1 MTLSTEYH
9 NYIIDPIII
18 PRNLLNMAD
27 AIITESANQV
37 TSKRKP
43 PEVDVEVPEVENLP
57 KHSEPWKNVQNN
69 FLPVHFLLLTVN
81 DCEFR
86 SCLSFLKKD
95 FVKSYRRTL
104 GFVYFGSILDNEK
117 VKVAVIKC
125 NMGGAATSGPLVVV
139 PKAVRILKPKAVF
152 NLGFCAS
159 LNKEKA
165 KLGDVVVCSKL
176 ITYAFIKQEEDRIEE
191 QGVRVPL
198 NKGLS
203 GIARHIGDGWKPP
216 VKNSTDL
223 KVKPSTNGV
232 FLSGPEVINDP
243 KRLAALMKRFP
254 EATAIEMEGE
264 GNK

>member
-1 MTLSTEYH
+1 
-9 NYIIDPIII
+9 
-18 PRNLLNMAD
+18 MAD
-27 AIITESANQV
+27 ATITESTNQA

-43 PEVDVEVPEVENLP
+43 PEVDVKVPEVENLP
-57 KHSEPWKNVQNN
+57 QHSEPWKKVQNN

-86 SCLSFLKKD
+86 SCLSFLKEG
-95 FVKSYRRTL
+95 FVKSYHKTL
-104 GFVYFGSILDNEK
+104 GCVYFGSILDNEK
-117 VKVAVIKC
+117 VKVAVMKC
-125 NMGGAATSGPLVVV
+125 NMGGAAPGGSLVVV

-254 EATAIEMEGE
+254 EATAIEMEE
-264 GNK
+264 GKVINEK